1 MSDSKLFE
9 KQLES
14 NIFQVD
20 KGKKKGFKAFLN
32 INSLPQLFQCLKAEL
47 SILENSCLNEYELQ
61 NHLIELCFMPNK
73 FNKFRTMKELILL
86 EIRNNSKFWILNS
99 DVYTQ
104 ILARSNIST
113 TNQSVSEGNIEKPEK
128 IEKLPK
134 IDTNVEGME
143 TYIKYISQINSLKR
157 KYSYIREYET
167 TEELEY
173 REYNITQPDVIQ
185 PPLDEK
191 TLNTEDNQELF
202 EKFLQF
208 NDTQRLTRHQ
218 KKRLYDDSNI
228 NYSQD
233 LNKYINQKSV
243 TMRKK
248 REEEFLNSIFVPNR
262 FMKYPKIEFQAFP
275 YIFKFLCK
283 TNEKT
288 LDKKS
293 QFQLQNLLFYLL
305 LQEKQARKK
314 FRMNQNLYSENHENH
329 ENGGEKE
336 QKIEE
341 VSKKCEDLITNE
353 EGLLSDFIKYCHN
366 EVIFNSLIFYN

>member
-134 IDTNVEGME
+134 IDTNVEGM
-143 TYIKYISQINSLKR
+143 
-157 KYSYIREYET
+157 
-167 TEELEY
+167 
-173 REYNITQPDVIQ
+173 
-185 PPLDEK
+185 
-191 TLNTEDNQELF
+191 
-202 EKFLQF
+202 
-208 NDTQRLTRHQ
+208 
-218 KKRLYDDSNI
+218 
-228 NYSQD
+228 
-233 LNKYINQKSV
+233 
-243 TMRKK
+243 
-248 REEEFLNSIFVPNR
+248 
-262 FMKYPKIEFQAFP
+262 
-275 YIFKFLCK
+275 
-283 TNEKT
+283 
-288 LDKKS
+288 
-293 QFQLQNLLFYLL
+293 
-305 LQEKQARKK
+305 
-314 FRMNQNLYSENHENH
+314 
-329 ENGGEKE
+329 
-336 QKIEE
+336 
-341 VSKKCEDLITNE
+341 
-353 EGLLSDFIKYCHN
+353 
-366 EVIFNSLIFYN
+366 